1 LFSHS
6 LVSFAALFDQI
17 VCNAQSLPP
26 ILLRAARMLSDPSA
40 NVRREAGRAW
50 LPAYFFFLFFF
61 FFLHADFILTCRLPA
76 LGRVL
81 LSFLT
86 VSERVLF
93 SDSERVLM
101 FPLLGMCF

>member
-6 LVSFAALFDQI
+6 SFAALFDQI

-50 LPAYFFFLFFF
+50 LPAYFFFLL
-61 FFLHADFILTCRLPA
+61 FLYADFNCPA
-76 LGRVL
+76 LGRAL

-101 FPLLGMCF
+101 FPHLGMCF